1 MKNLK
6 LTIIQ
11 SKIFWE
17 DTKKNLDMFDKK
29 IDAVKDRTD
38 LIILPEMF
46 TTGFSMNLVKSVQ
59 TMNGPA
65 LDWMRSIAYEKNCDI
80 TGSVKIT
87 ENEMFFNRLMWTKPD
102 GKNFKY
108 DKKHLFRMLGEE
120 KVYTAGE
127 SRIVIDLNGW
137 KISPFICYDL
147 RFPIWSRNLH
157 NKYDI
162 AVYTAN
168 WPAIRSHHWKTL
180 LKARA
185 IENQCYVVGVN
196 RTGYDGNDIY
206 YSGDSCIINPFGETI
221 FDASD
226 KECSHTA
233 ELSYQALK
241 EYRTTFPIWM
251 DADMTTPLCSS

>member
-17 DTKKNLDMFDKK
+17 DTKRNLDMFDKK
-29 IDAVKDRTD
+29 IDAVKESTN

-46 TTGFSMNLVKSVQ
+46 TTGFSMNPEKSAQ
-59 TMNGPA
+59 DMNGVA
-65 LDWMRSIAYEKNCDI
+65 LDWMRRKANEKDCDI
-80 TGSVKIT
+80 MGSVKIK
-87 ENEMFFNRLMWTKPD
+87 EGEKFFNRLICVKPD
-102 GKNFKY
+102 GKILKY

-127 SRIVIDLNGW
+127 SRVAIDLNGW

-147 RFPIWSRNLH
+147 RFPVWSRNL
-157 NKYDI
+157 NNEYDI

-206 YSGDSCIINPFGETI
+206 YSGDSRIINPAGETI
-221 FDASD
+221 FGASD
-226 KECSHTA
+226 EECSHTA

-241 EYRTTFPIWM
+241 EYRTTFPVWM
-251 DADMTTPLCSS
+251 DADRR

>member
-65 LDWMRSIAYEKNCDI
+65 LDWMRSIAHEKNCDI

-127 SRIVIDLNGW
+127 SRIVIDINW
-137 KISPFICYDL
+137 RL
-147 RFPIWSRNLH
+147 RFPR
-157 NKYDI
+157 
-162 AVYTAN
+162 YT
-168 WPAIRSHHWKTL
+168 
-180 LKARA
+180 
-185 IENQCYVVGVN
+185 
-196 RTGYDGNDIY
+196 RT
-206 YSGDSCIINPFGETI
+206 SFT
-221 FDASD
+221 
-226 KECSHTA
+226 
-233 ELSYQALK
+233 
-241 EYRTTFPIWM
+241 
-251 DADMTTPLCSS
+251 